1 MKRRETP
8 VDWVAVRMAYV
19 TGNVGYA
26 QIAKKYGVSTSIVQ
40 KHMAKEGWVE
50 EKKRYQAELAKRKA
64 SNIAKSE
71 AAKRERIF
79 EVADKMLDIIEQG
92 LADGTIPGNGK
103 GFRDVT
109 GALKDIKDIKELRN
123 PLEEQEQIARIERL
137 RAETKRA
144 QEMVNADITITIA
157 PELEEYTD

>member
-1 MKRRETP
+1 MAQ
-8 VDWVAVRMAYV
+8 VNDWVAVRVAYV
-19 TGNVGYA
+19 TGQDSYKAVADRYGIPHSAVQRRMKNEGWYA
-26 QIAKKYGVSTSIVQ
+26 ERQKYRENLAKKKTSNV
-40 KHMAKEGWVE
+40 AK
-50 EKKRYQAELAKRKA
+50 QEL
-64 SNIAKSE
+64 
-71 AAKRERIF
+71 AKRERIF
-79 EVADKMLDIIEQG
+79 LVADRMLDIIEQG